1 MPQRVAI
8 VVARWNEPDSGNLGA
23 RDTAVREAV
32 ATLVKASDQVTVK
45 ALSFTDP
52 LRADNFSDGVENAIV
67 EKLNE
72 FGEASRDARQG

>member
-1 MPQRVAI
+1 
-8 VVARWNEPDSGNLGA
+8 
-23 RDTAVREAV
+23 V

-45 ALSFTDP
+45 ALSFSDP